1 MGQIL
6 PGVVVAF
13 ENPKGGVGKST
24 LTALFA
30 GYIHSQSNEEGGL
43 SIAVVDIDDMQNT
56 IGKLREDEAEDGI
69 MKKEEEY
76 EVINISSSEFI
87 NQLDFLQD
95 NYDIILV
102 DFPGNLKQNGVVETL
117 HFVDVIIIPFEP
129 NQTDLRPTLTFY
141 YNIYEGI
148 IESRRKIG
156 KKTTVRGVMNRVL
169 PNVLEFKEILKNKKT
184 LPFELMQNYIKDS
197 RVDYQRNLS
206 TLSKAYHHPCDAFC
220 EEVLEL
226 ICNHIGN
233 KAMATNKERTSSAA
247 MRKLLL
253 QSASKKEQEIQQIGS
268 VAESTI
274 PQPAI
279 EHPIHEEVK
288 ESAPVKETVQEPQP
302 EQMEKPESKPS
313 VQSSPK
319 TEESKVCGKKFSE
332 YLEERKL
339 KNTEVIRISSETH
352 RKLKQIAM
360 ATGLGMHNIANNIL
374 EDILTSHNKEIQA
387 ILKKYMSI

>member
-148 IESRRKIG
+148 IE
-156 KKTTVRGVMNRVL
+156 
-169 PNVLEFKEILKNKKT
+169 
-184 LPFELMQNYIKDS
+184 
-197 RVDYQRNLS
+197 
-206 TLSKAYHHPCDAFC
+206 
-220 EEVLEL
+220 
-226 ICNHIGN
+226 
-233 KAMATNKERTSSAA
+233 
-247 MRKLLL
+247 
-253 QSASKKEQEIQQIGS
+253 
-268 VAESTI
+268 
-274 PQPAI
+274 
-279 EHPIHEEVK
+279 
-288 ESAPVKETVQEPQP
+288 
-302 EQMEKPESKPS
+302 KPS
-313 VQSSPK
+313 K
-319 TEESKVCGKKFSE
+319 
-332 YLEERKL
+332 
-339 KNTEVIRISSETH
+339 
-352 RKLKQIAM
+352 
-360 ATGLGMHNIANNIL
+360 
-374 EDILTSHNKEIQA
+374 DW
-387 ILKKYMSI
+387 

>member
-43 SIAVVDIDDMQNT
+43 SITVVDIDDMQNT

-226 ICNHIGN
+226 ICNHIG
-233 KAMATNKERTSSAA
+233 E
-247 MRKLLL
+247 
-253 QSASKKEQEIQQIGS
+253 
-268 VAESTI
+268 
-274 PQPAI
+274 
-279 EHPIHEEVK
+279 
-288 ESAPVKETVQEPQP
+288 
-302 EQMEKPESKPS
+302 
-313 VQSSPK
+313 
-319 TEESKVCGKKFSE
+319 
-332 YLEERKL
+332 
-339 KNTEVIRISSETH
+339 
-352 RKLKQIAM
+352 
-360 ATGLGMHNIANNIL
+360 
-374 EDILTSHNKEIQA
+374 
-387 ILKKYMSI
+387 

>member
-6 PGVVVAF
+6 PGVAF

-129 NQTDLRPTLTFY
+129 NQTDLRPTLT
-141 YNIYEGI
+141 
-148 IESRRKIG
+148 
-156 KKTTVRGVMNRVL
+156 
-169 PNVLEFKEILKNKKT
+169 
-184 LPFELMQNYIKDS
+184 
-197 RVDYQRNLS
+197 
-206 TLSKAYHHPCDAFC
+206 LSKAYHHPCDAFC

-226 ICNHIGN
+226 ICNHIG
-233 KAMATNKERTSSAA
+233 E
-247 MRKLLL
+247 
-253 QSASKKEQEIQQIGS
+253 
-268 VAESTI
+268 
-274 PQPAI
+274 
-279 EHPIHEEVK
+279 
-288 ESAPVKETVQEPQP
+288 
-302 EQMEKPESKPS
+302 
-313 VQSSPK
+313 
-319 TEESKVCGKKFSE
+319 
-332 YLEERKL
+332 
-339 KNTEVIRISSETH
+339 
-352 RKLKQIAM
+352 
-360 ATGLGMHNIANNIL
+360 
-374 EDILTSHNKEIQA
+374 
-387 ILKKYMSI
+387 